1 MNLRT
6 PGKRTEQ
13 AKNRVLF
20 LSSSRVFFPV
30 DSFFFNLVQKYELAG
45 LVFFGFYVI
54 ISTGNVMSVANT
66 RDGRPFFISRSYR
79 I

>member
-45 LVFFGFYVI
+45 FVFFLILCYYK
-54 ISTGNVMSVANT
+54 
-66 RDGRPFFISRSYR
+66 YR
-79 I
+79 ECHVCC

>member
-45 LVFFGFYVI
+45 LVFF
-54 ISTGNVMSVANT
+54 
-66 RDGRPFFISRSYR
+66 
-79 I
+79 